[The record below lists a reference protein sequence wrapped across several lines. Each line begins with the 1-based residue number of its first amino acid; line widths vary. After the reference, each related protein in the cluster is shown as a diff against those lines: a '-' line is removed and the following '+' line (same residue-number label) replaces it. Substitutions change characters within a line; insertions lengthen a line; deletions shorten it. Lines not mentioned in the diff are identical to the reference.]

1 MSVTKEQF
9 ENRIKNNYIF
19 VEHDIGKIPM
29 GSYVIY
35 RNPYLNIYSFGG
47 VACYKTID
55 KWGQHIV
62 LKNTINKKKGKVNS
76 RGNMFYYKEK
86 QKQKA
91 VSFRT
96 ILKEI
101 LKEHSEKE
109 TTITEEYV
117 EKKES
122 IDKIVDT
129 EINSKNLNS

>member
-9 ENRIKNNYIF
+9 EERIKNNYIF
-19 VEHDIGKIPM
+19 VKHDIDKIPM

-35 RNPYLNIYSFGG
+35 QNPYLNIYSFGG
-47 VACYKTID
+47 VACYKTTD
-55 KWGQHIV
+55 KWGYHIV

-86 QKQKA
+86 QKQKD

-101 LKEHSEKE
+101 LKEHTEKDSETENYLMKKD
-109 TTITEEYV
+109 TIDTI
-117 EKKES
+117 
-122 IDKIVDT
+122 IDT
-129 EINSKNLNS
+129 NL

>member
-9 ENRIKNNYIF
+9 ENRIKNNYTL
-19 VEHDIGKIPM
+19 VEHDIEKIPM

-47 VACYKTID
+47 VACYKTTD

-76 RGNMFYYKEK
+76 RGNIFYYKEK
-86 QKQKA
+86 QKN

-109 TTITEEYV
+109 TTEEYV

-129 EINSKNLNS
+129 EINS